1 MTYQIPTIKTQR
13 EKSLAPE
20 QVEQIIN
27 AIREGKYSWACVLLL
42 RFIGHNPQYYIPYR
56 TYNRLKKENVALE
69 SNPNLKAVGEDGSR
83 PERRPSTRKASC
95 KIADLNHLE
104 VVKEKARV
112 NGGCYLQDWV
122 ESELE
127 DSIPDSATPGDS
139 WLSEVSFWFDSC
151 TGLN

>member
-13 EKSLAPE
+13 EKSLHPE

-56 TYNRLKKENVALE
+56 TYNRLKKENALE
-69 SNPNLKAVGEDGSR
+69 SKPSLKVVDEDDNS
-83 PERRPSTRKASC
+83 PEHRPSTRKASC

-104 VVKEKARV
+104 VVKEKALSV
-112 NGGCYLQDWV
+112 QGGCYLQDWV
-122 ESELE
+122 ESEPE
-127 DSIPDSATPGDS
+127 DSITDSATPENR